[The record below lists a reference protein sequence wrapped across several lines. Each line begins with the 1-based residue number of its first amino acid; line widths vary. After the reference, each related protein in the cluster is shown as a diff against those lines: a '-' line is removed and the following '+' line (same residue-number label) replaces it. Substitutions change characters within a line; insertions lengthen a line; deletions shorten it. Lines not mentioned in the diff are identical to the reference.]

1 MKLRVRYTKLG
12 KIRFISHRDGA
23 RLWERALR
31 KVALPVSYT
40 EGFTPRPKLSFGFAL
55 PTGAESVAEYIDIEL
70 VDGATIDHTT
80 IDRATTIG
88 HRADAG
94 DEIDRGLVDALSAAL
109 PVGMD
114 VQVIRQRRTTGDTPL
129 VSLQDEVT
137 SITWEL
143 SGPLPEGAALAE
155 AARRILDA
163 ESVLV
168 ERERK
173 GRRGTDDIRPL
184 IRNLAPDA
192 SETRLV
198 AELVTVGR
206 ALRPSEL
213 IAAVIPGIECADV
226 NVMRTHQWIEHGD
239 DRREVLS
246 LPVGVGAPDRGPSA

>member
-55 PTGAESVAEYIDIEL
+55 PTGAESIAEYIDIEL
-70 VDGATIDHTT
+70 VDGAFVE
-80 IDRATTIG
+80 R
-88 HRADAG
+88 AG
-94 DEIDRGLVDALSAAL
+94 DQAGCGDDTDRQLVDALSAAL

-114 VQVIRQRRTTGDTPL
+114 VQVIRQRQTVNDEPL

-137 SITWEL
+137 STTWAL
-143 SGPLPEGAALAE
+143 SGPFPEGAALAE
-155 AARRILDA
+155 AARRIHDA

-184 IRNLAPDA
+184 IRNLTPDA
-192 SETRLV
+192 SQTRLV
-198 AELVTVGR
+198 AELATVGR

-213 IAAVIPGIECADV
+213 IAVVIPGIQCADV
-226 NVMRTHQWIEHGD
+226 KVMRTHQWIEHGD
-239 DRREVLS
+239 ERREVLS